1 MTVPLSASSRS
12 SGSSPR
18 LLGGLPRRRLPLLLR
33 VLAVL
38 SLLAGLWG
46 AVSSLAEL
54 LGGVRADRAEF
65 ISRVRDHQLALFDS
79 LQAGSPPGSPP
90 ADRAASAGIPL
101 AQPLIAPFLRL
112 PRADAERLSLLLS
125 GELYEHLPVTIPMA
139 LLQLL
144 LSWLLLTGSLGVLRR
159 QLWALPLWSW
169 ACMVNLPFAMLSVLV
184 SLVHSRAIREQL
196 GPEVAAAL
204 ARASGRS
211 VEAELAGFH
220 QLTRL
225 YVGGQAAMLALWAL
239 LLCGTGLYL
248 QRYAVAGPRP

>member
-1 MTVPLSASSRS
+1 M
-12 SGSSPR
+12 
-18 LLGGLPRRRLPLLLR
+18 R
-33 VLAVL
+33 VLAVV

-79 LQAGSPPGSPP
+79 LQTANPPGSPP
-90 ADRAASAGIPL
+90 EDQTASAGIPL
-101 AQPLIAPFLRL
+101 AQPLVAPFLRL
-112 PRADAERLSLLLS
+112 PRAEAERLSLLLA

-159 QLWALPLWSW
+159 QVWALPLWSW

-184 SLVHSRAIREQL
+184 SLVHGRAIREHL
-196 GPEVAAAL
+196 GPEVATAL
-204 ARASGRS
+204 AKVSGRP
-211 VEAELAGFH
+211 VEAELVGFH

-239 LLCGTGLYL
+239 LLCSTGLYL
-248 QRYAVAGPRP
+248 QRYAVGGQRAPSRPSPR